1 MFNWLK
7 NFFNKAIGFFR
18 AFMKEVFTHSTELIL
33 AALKDVAMNA
43 VTKLAQTDLS
53 NEEKRKQAFQEI
65 KDYAISE
72 GIQARDSLIFLII
85 EMCITSLKN
94 AK

>member
-1 MFNWLK
+1 
-7 NFFNKAIGFFR
+7 
-18 AFMKEVFTHSTELIL
+18 MKEVFTHSTELIL

-65 KDYAISE
+65 KDYALSE